1 MGPAPRSWSRGREG
15 AGHRV
20 LARVGAA
27 SRWLGAGP
35 TGSRGR
41 GSRPSP
47 GAPTRGPRAAKA
59 TATTLVALPS
69 LSAMPSAKRIVGFNP
84 FPFESFVANRVRESI
99 KGPCSIFPIHKKYGG
114 AGKYTWVHARGASIP
129 GPQPYACPVR
139 LPRQHRFDLRQ
150 VNEAVGVRSCS
161 CSKLFLQ
168 VQPVLDSEEVAGK
181 ERTLARRLLVAVAF
195 VELEGG
201 DVAAGDV

>member
-1 MGPAPRSWSRGREG
+1 
-15 AGHRV
+15 
-20 LARVGAA
+20 
-27 SRWLGAGP
+27 
-35 TGSRGR
+35 
-41 GSRPSP
+41 
-47 GAPTRGPRAAKA
+47 
-59 TATTLVALPS
+59 
-69 LSAMPSAKRIVGFNP
+69 MPSAKRIVGFNP
-84 FPFESFVANRVRESI
+84 FPFESFVANRVRKSI

-114 AGKYTWVHARGASIP
+114 AGKYTWVRARGFYTRP
-129 GPQPYACPVR
+129 KPYACPVR
-139 LPRQHRFDLRQ
+139 LPRQHRFSLRQ

-161 CSKLFLQ
+161 CSKLFLK